1 LSGFRGYRALPDGV
15 KKFMVGVYKMDGPI
29 LSILDVEAVSESMSG
44 KKMEAVASKENG

>member
-1 LSGFRGYRALPDGV
+1 
-15 KKFMVGVYKMDGPI
+15 MDGPI